1 MFKVD
6 DGFSPAPLKFLRALP
21 SAMFNVFGNVAP
33 MPPTLKSGKATSEL
47 SSKPPS
53 SSGLVLLF
61 LFFAG
66 DGDFIMSMFKL
77 ALRVVAAS
85 ALLKRFIGN
94 GFAEL
99 LALPSSSSPLNIGDN
114 NNDFSLFCFFFCVV
128 VDVNGN
134 LRLPS
139 IEGCVGERCCEGG
152 FLLTPTLLLDFN
164 CFCFCFCCCEDGC
177 FDGVDFFAAA
187 AVAMVIFCIGIAA
200 TFLLLPLVC

>member
-53 SSGLVLLF
+53 VSSLVLLL

-85 ALLKRFIGN
+85 LLLLKRFIGN

-99 LALPSSSSPLNIGDN
+99 LTLPSPSSPSNIGDN
-114 NNDFSLFCFFFCVV
+114 NIDFSLFCFFFCVV

-139 IEGCVGERCCEGG
+139 IESCVGERCCEGG
-152 FLLTPTLLLDFN
+152 FLLTSTLPLDFN
-164 CFCFCFCCCEDGC
+164 CCCCCCEGCC
-177 FDGVDFFAAA
+177 FDGVDFF

>member
-53 SSGLVLLF
+53 SSGLVLLL

-85 ALLKRFIGN
+85 LLLLKRFIGN

-99 LALPSSSSPLNIGDN
+99 FALPSSSNIGDN
-114 NNDFSLFCFFFCVV
+114 NIDFSLFCFFFCVV

-152 FLLTPTLLLDFN
+152 FLLTPTLPLDFN
-164 CFCFCFCCCEDGC
+164 CCCWCCCCCEGGC
-177 FDGVDFFAAA
+177 FDGVDFFA
-187 AVAMVIFCIGIAA
+187 VAMVIFCTGIAA